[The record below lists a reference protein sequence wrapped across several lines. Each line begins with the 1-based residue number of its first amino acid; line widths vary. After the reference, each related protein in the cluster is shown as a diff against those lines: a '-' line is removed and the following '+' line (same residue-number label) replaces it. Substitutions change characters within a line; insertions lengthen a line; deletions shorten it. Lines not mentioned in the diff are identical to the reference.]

1 MKTLREYIDRL
12 DEISRKGINEEQW
25 YAHDFGQWQSD
36 ANAKN
41 LDIVQS
47 ETDETGNNLQAFN
60 AVDSSGAVVGHFDG
74 VKGSG
79 VLTNSPEEYQS
90 AVAVEEG
97 FSQKA
102 NDAYTQDVASYYSGA
117 STAKELGKLFNP
129 IKETDDDINI
139 GPVIATT
146 DDPCNDNE
154 EVLDKD
160 GNPDAVARIIEL
172 SKNK

>member
-1 MKTLREYIDRL
+1 MKTLREYINKL
-12 DEISRKGINEEQW
+12 DAISRKGINEEQW
-25 YAHDFGQWQSD
+25 YAKDFGQWQSD

-74 VKGSG
+74 VKSTG
-79 VLTNSPEEYQS
+79 VLTNSPEEYQA
-90 AVAVEEG
+90 AVAVDEG

-102 NDAYTQDVASYYSGA
+102 NDAYTQDVASYYSGVTA
-117 STAKELGKLFNP
+117 AKEVGKMLNP
-129 IKETDDDINI
+129 FDEEADNTVNI

-146 DDPCNDNE
+146 DDPCNSEDPE
-154 EVLDKD
+154 ELDEVDRILKLIR
-160 GNPDAVARIIEL
+160 PVA
-172 SKNK
+172 K

>member
-117 STAKELGKLFNP
+117 STTKELGKLFNP

-146 DDPCNDNE
+146 DDPCHDNE
-154 EVLDKD
+154 EELDED

>member
-60 AVDSSGAVVGHFDG
+60 AVDSSGAVVGKAS
-74 VKGSG
+74 KGRK
-79 VLTNSPEEYQS
+79 
-90 AVAVEEG
+90 A
-97 FSQKA
+97 SQ
-102 NDAYTQDVASYYSGA
+102 
-117 STAKELGKLFNP
+117 E
-129 IKETDDDINI
+129 I
-139 GPVIATT
+139 
-146 DDPCNDNE
+146 
-154 EVLDKD
+154 LDKKRKAMKEYW
-160 GNPDAVARIIEL
+160 AVKRAQALQHGCKPVLIQD
-172 SKNK
+172 S